1 MSTPNGTGISENGV
15 VGNHCEDS
23 SGSGTPGGGGGGEG
37 EGEGGAIGGI
47 SLSGEQLSLVGLD
60 LVEVPTDLGEK
71 YGAKVKQLDLSYNCL
86 EKLDNLDRFTHLHSL
101 VLDNNNLSSED
112 TFPKI
117 DGLKTLSLNNNKIND
132 LKKFL
137 EGVKE
142 RYPQLKYLSMLKN
155 PACTNELVTGRD
167 DDDYQRYRY
176 YVLHMLRGLRFLD
189 SREVGEAEKKEAVR
203 VGHLCLPARPDPSQ
217 YKRASTSSNGSGG
230 GGGGGGGGHGAGG
243 DTKGDPDASSVP
255 ELPQDLKQ
263 EGVGK
268 ASFGLSNYVYYG
280 RQSEGNRFIVNEDL

>member
-1 MSTPNGTGISENGV
+1 MSTPNGTGNSENGV
-15 VGNHCEDS
+15 
-23 SGSGTPGGGGGGEG
+23 GTTLIGEGGGGD
-37 EGEGGAIGGI
+37 AALGGI
-47 SLSGEQLSLVGLD
+47 SLEGDHLSLVGLD
-60 LVEVPTDLGEK
+60 LIEVPPYIGEK

-86 EKLDNLDRFTHLHSL
+86 EKLNNLERFTQLHSL

-137 EGVKE
+137 EGVRE
-142 RYPQLKYLSMLKN
+142 RYPKLNYLSMLKN

-176 YVLHMLRGLRFLD
+176 YVLHTLRGLRFLD
-189 SREVGEAEKKEAVR
+189 SREVGEAEKKEAIR

-217 YKRASTSSNGSGG
+217 YKRASTHPNGTTPGG
-230 GGGGGGGGHGAGG
+230 GGG
-243 DTKGDPDASSVP
+243 DTKGDPDAAVP

-280 RQSEGNRFIVNEDL
+280 RQSEGNRFIVNDDL